1 MRWDAKKKKEKP
13 KHLAHGLEHR
23 DYLDESGRRR
33 VQELMAVYA
42 NSASEN
48 KIEVNTNRDPFQ
60 SDKDLHQAFRAIVSA
75 TY

>member
-1 MRWDAKKKKEKP
+1 MRRDAKKKEKP
-13 KHLAHGLEHR
+13 KHLAHSLEHR

-42 NSASEN
+42 NFAAEN
-48 KIEVNTNRDPFQ
+48 KIEVYTDRDPIQ
-60 SDKDLHQAFRAIVSA
+60 SDKDLDQAFRAILSA